1 MGEIDAHYNL
11 SLLYEKGEGVE
22 KGVKKDIYLPEEAA
36 IGGHPDAKYNL
47 GCYEW
52 KNERIDRAVNHL
64 IIAANLGHDKSIK
77 ILTRFYKD
85 GLVSKEEF
93 AAALRAHQAAVDAT
107 KSPQREEAAKSL
119 GYKRMQG
126 RK

>member
-1 MGEIDAHYNL
+1 MGEIDAHHNL

-22 KGVKKDIYLPEEAA
+22 KDVKKYIYLPEEAA
-36 IGGHPDAKYNL
+36 MGGHPEAKYNL

-64 IIAANLGHDKSIK
+64 IIAANLGFDKSIQR
-77 ILTRFYKD
+77 LTCVTSKD
-85 GLVSKEEF
+85 TL
-93 AAALRAHQAAVDAT
+93 AR
-107 KSPQREEAAKSL
+107 KSSPWLFVHTRLLLMQRKVH
-119 GYKRMQG
+119 KG

>member
-36 IGGHPDAKYNL
+36 MGGHPDAKYNL

-64 IIAANLGHDKSIK
+64 IIAANLGFDKSIQR
-77 ILTRFYKD
+77 LQCD
-85 GLVSKEEF
+85 VQGHVSKEEF
-93 AAALRAHQAAVDAT
+93 AVALRAHQAAV
-107 KSPQREEAAKSL
+107 
-119 GYKRMQG
+119 G
-126 RK
+126 